1 MAKIILKRNECIGCG
16 ACAAT
21 CDDFFEMGDDGKAN
35 LKGGKKVDEAEEL
48 EISEVKC
55 AKEAA
60 EVCPVDIIEVKE

>member
-21 CDDFFEMGDDGKAN
+21 CDDLFEMADDGHAH
-35 LKGGKKVDEAEEL
+35 LKGAEKKDVEEL
-48 EISEVKC
+48 EVKELKC

-60 EVCPVDIIEVKE
+60 EVCPVNVIEVKE